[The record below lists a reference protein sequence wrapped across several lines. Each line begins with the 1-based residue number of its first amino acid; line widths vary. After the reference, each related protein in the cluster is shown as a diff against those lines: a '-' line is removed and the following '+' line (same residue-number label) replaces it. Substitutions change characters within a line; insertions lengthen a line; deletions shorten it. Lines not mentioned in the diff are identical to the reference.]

1 MSFYPVLPTALL
13 LIIAAALLAIRMA
26 ALYRLLLRTGTGR
39 YRRVAIRWSGLTA
52 AVILLLLAAF
62 RPGFDNDRGSY
73 SVDLNPVA
81 KFDPNLNVFFVVDR
95 SVNSRVEDFGDGKSR
110 MSGIRADI
118 HALIDEYPHARF
130 SVISFASK
138 ASVDWPLSDDAWSL
152 QSMVDGL
159 SPYTLVAPDTV
170 YQVDPAIAR
179 DLLVSKVKDASATY
193 SGSKSL
199 VFYFGEGAA
208 GSRVPTAPLNI
219 DRDKVAGG
227 AVLGYGTLTGGP
239 IPAGWVD
246 GTKAYQSDP
255 SGNGA
260 ALNSSIDETRL
271 KNIAAQLDVPYFH
284 RESGQPISGVLPPVD
299 HSAAVRHD
307 GHKVTAQLLERRE
320 MYWVFTLTAAVL
332 LLIEIALTI
341 REYRRNRMSRRD
353 VAR

>member
-1 MSFYPVLPTALL
+1 MTFYPVLPTVLL
-13 LIIAAALLAIRMA
+13 LVIAAVLLAIRMA

-39 YRRVAIRWSGLTA
+39 YRRVAIRWSGLTV
-52 AVILLLLAAF
+52 AVILLLLAAL

-73 SVDLNPVA
+73 SVDLNPSA

-118 HALIDEYPHARF
+118 RALIDEYPHARF

-138 ASVDWPLSDDAWSL
+138 ASLDWPLSDDAWSL

-159 SPYTLVAPDTV
+159 SPYTLVAPDAA
-170 YQVDPAIAR
+170 YQTDPVIAR
-179 DLLVSKVKDASATY
+179 ELLSDKLKDAATTY

-208 GSRVPTAPLNI
+208 GSRVPMAPFNV
-219 DRDKVAGG
+219 DRGKVAGG

-260 ALNSSIDETRL
+260 ALNSVVDEARL
-271 KNIAAQLDVPYFH
+271 KDIAAQLGVPYFH
-284 RESGQPISGVLPPVD
+284 REKGQPIGGVLPPVD
-299 HSAAVRHD
+299 HNAMVRHD
-307 GHKVTAQLLERRE
+307 GHKVTAQLLDRRE
-320 MYWVFTLTAAVL
+320 TYWVFTLSAAAL
-332 LLIEIALTI
+332 LLTEIALTI

-353 VAR
+353 VPR